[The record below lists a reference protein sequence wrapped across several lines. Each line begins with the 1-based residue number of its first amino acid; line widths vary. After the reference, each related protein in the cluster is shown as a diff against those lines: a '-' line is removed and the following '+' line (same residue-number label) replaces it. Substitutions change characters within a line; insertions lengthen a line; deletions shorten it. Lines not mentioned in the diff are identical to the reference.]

1 MTAVIDF
8 ASRAKQQKTREVF
21 AGSAEVIIFTGVR
34 FERLH
39 EDLSG
44 VSIRPTKLR
53 LPSRQNQATAEELE

>member
-8 ASRAKQQKTREVF
+8 ATKAKQQKPREAFV
-21 AGSAEVIIFTGVR
+21 GNAEVIIFSGVR

-39 EDLSG
+39 DDGNE
-44 VSIRPTKLR
+44 VAMRSIKLR

>member
-8 ASRAKQQKTREVF
+8 ASKAKQQKTREAFV
-21 AGSAEVIIFTGVR
+21 GSAEVIIFTGVR

-39 EDLSG
+39 DDENQVVLRS
-44 VSIRPTKLR
+44 TKRR